1 MSAKN
6 LEKLDLI
13 NNEKY
18 FSQSD
23 IDLLNMKK
31 SQSYSVIETDEKK
44 SENSLDISNNNQNK
58 EENESFTNLINLS
71 KLYKSYM
78 HRNTLKGDTI
88 KRRRSIFF
96 IPRLNKSVSIKD
108 TEQLLNPDFDDN
120 ISLNNIIKE
129 KISEAKGDLIQYL
142 EETKNKLESKY
153 NNFINNI
160 NKLLMKKEKQIS
172 KILVENA
179 GGDNFIDYANN
190 NLFKQ
195 LDDILEIHNYI
206 FNALEDLFNILSS
219 LLEQSSLINQKKPI
233 EYFIYNN
240 ISDILNSWLLNK
252 FDCHQIDLSRI
263 ISNKKH
269 SEIVTGYFSKMKN
282 NEYSSISL
290 NKYNKQNF
298 PLEVELF
305 KKNIN
310 NVKKINLIGLSQN
323 EIIKINEEINEDSKN
338 KWNTNFKIEAKKA
351 RNLSII
357 KCIFKSNSPLK
368 ISFPILK
375 TFVLKDSFMPTSYL
389 FDYILK
395 ETNSLVKIHL
405 ENINLIDKDLKIFF
419 KYLSKKNIIQNNLKS
434 LSFKGNNLTKISLD
448 NFNTNNNLEN
458 LQLLNFSKNNI
469 YELSEKIFRLV
480 PNLDV
485 IDLTDN
491 NLSNKIL
498 FDFCN
503 ERKKVFKFMALLSNN
518 IFIHNNSNNNL
529 EYIKYISEKLSTF
542 QNTIKKISFCLL
554 FNQNNL
560 SYLSKLKISPAAKIS
575 LIKLD
580 LSFCSLNNENILAF
594 LKNNFGLLNLEVLN
608 LSNNYLTI
616 NLFDSCNGTKGE
628 ILLEKIIVLD
638 LSFNEINLK
647 EIESL
652 HSLENFINSHTNL
665 KKIKL
670 QGTSFLDD
678 FKTLSNSLDFNDE
691 ANFIIQRLMS
701 RNLKFVLET
710 VLNNSNAEFLS
721 NLLSFKDKTY

>member
-1 MSAKN
+1 MSEKN
-6 LEKLDLI
+6 IEKLEII
-13 NNEKY
+13 NNEKN

-23 IDLLNMKK
+23 GNILNLKK
-31 SQSYSVIETDEKK
+31 SESYCGIENDEKK
-44 SENSLDISNNNQNK
+44 SVNSLDISNNNNI
-58 EENESFTNLINLS
+58 EENETLSNLNNLS

-96 IPRLNKSVSIKD
+96 IPRFNKSVSIKE
-108 TEQLLNPDFDDN
+108 TEQILNADFDDN
-120 ISLNNIIKE
+120 INLNNIIKE

-142 EETKNKLESKY
+142 EETKNKLENKY
-153 NNFINNI
+153 NNYINNI
-160 NKLLMKKEKQIS
+160 NKLLMKKEKQLS

-179 GGDNFIDYANN
+179 GGDNFINYANN

-219 LLEQSSLINQKKPI
+219 LLEQSNLINQKKPI

-269 SEIVTGYFSKMKN
+269 SEIITGYFSKMKN

-290 NKYNKQNF
+290 NRYNKQNF

-351 RNLSII
+351 RSLSMI

-375 TFVLKDSFMPTSYL
+375 TFILKDSFMQTSYL

-405 ENINLIDKDLKIFF
+405 ENVNLIDKDLKIFF
-419 KYLSKKNIIQNNLKS
+419 KYLSKKNTIQNNLKS
-434 LSFKGNNLTKISLD
+434 LSFKGNNFTKISLD

-458 LQLLNFSKNNI
+458 LQYLNFSKNNI

-491 NLSNKIL
+491 NLSNRIL

-503 ERKKVFKFMALLSNN
+503 ERKKIFKFIALLSNN

-529 EYIKYISEKLSTF
+529 EYINYISERLSTF
-542 QNTIKKISFCLL
+542 ENAIKKISFCLL

-560 SYLSKLKISPAAKIS
+560 SYLSKLNISAAAKIS

-580 LSFCSLNNENILAF
+580 LSFCSLSNENVSTF
-594 LKNNFGLLNLEVLN
+594 LKNNFGLL
-608 LSNNYLTI
+608 
-616 NLFDSCNGTKGE
+616 
-628 ILLEKIIVLD
+628 ILKLIHLM
-638 LSFNEINLK
+638 
-647 EIESL
+647 
-652 HSLENFINSHTNL
+652 L
-665 KKIKL
+665 KK
-670 QGTSFLDD
+670 
-678 FKTLSNSLDFNDE
+678 
-691 ANFIIQRLMS
+691 
-701 RNLKFVLET
+701 
-710 VLNNSNAEFLS
+710 
-721 NLLSFKDKTY
+721 

>member
-298 PLEVELF
+298 PLE
-305 KKNIN
+305 
-310 NVKKINLIGLSQN
+310 
-323 EIIKINEEINEDSKN
+323 
-338 KWNTNFKIEAKKA
+338 
-351 RNLSII
+351 
-357 KCIFKSNSPLK
+357 
-368 ISFPILK
+368 
-375 TFVLKDSFMPTSYL
+375 
-389 FDYILK
+389 
-395 ETNSLVKIHL
+395 
-405 ENINLIDKDLKIFF
+405 
-419 KYLSKKNIIQNNLKS
+419 
-434 LSFKGNNLTKISLD
+434 
-448 NFNTNNNLEN
+448 
-458 LQLLNFSKNNI
+458 
-469 YELSEKIFRLV
+469 
-480 PNLDV
+480 
-485 IDLTDN
+485 
-491 NLSNKIL
+491 
-498 FDFCN
+498 
-503 ERKKVFKFMALLSNN
+503 
-518 IFIHNNSNNNL
+518 
-529 EYIKYISEKLSTF
+529 
-542 QNTIKKISFCLL
+542 
-554 FNQNNL
+554 
-560 SYLSKLKISPAAKIS
+560 
-575 LIKLD
+575 
-580 LSFCSLNNENILAF
+580 
-594 LKNNFGLLNLEVLN
+594 
-608 LSNNYLTI
+608 
-616 NLFDSCNGTKGE
+616 
-628 ILLEKIIVLD
+628 
-638 LSFNEINLK
+638 
-647 EIESL
+647 
-652 HSLENFINSHTNL
+652 
-665 KKIKL
+665 
-670 QGTSFLDD
+670 
-678 FKTLSNSLDFNDE
+678 
-691 ANFIIQRLMS
+691 
-701 RNLKFVLET
+701 
-710 VLNNSNAEFLS
+710 
-721 NLLSFKDKTY
+721 

>member
-1 MSAKN
+1 MSEKN
-6 LEKLDLI
+6 IEKLEII
-13 NNEKY
+13 NNEKN

-23 IDLLNMKK
+23 GNILNLKK
-31 SQSYSVIETDEKK
+31 SQSYCGIENDEKK
-44 SENSLDISNNNQNK
+44 SVNSLDISNNNNN
-58 EENESFTNLINLS
+58 EENESLSNLNNLS

-96 IPRLNKSVSIKD
+96 IPRLNKSVSIKE
-108 TEQLLNPDFDDN
+108 TEQILNTDFDDN
-120 ISLNNIIKE
+120 INLNNIIKE

-153 NNFINNI
+153 NNYINNI
-160 NKLLMKKEKQIS
+160 NKLLIKKEKQLS

-179 GGDNFIDYANN
+179 GGDNFINYANN

-219 LLEQSSLINQKKPI
+219 LLEQSNLINQKKPI

-357 KCIFKSNSPLK
+357 KCIFKSNNPLK

-375 TFVLKDSFMPTSYL
+375 TFILKDSFMQTSYL

-405 ENINLIDKDLKIFF
+405 ENVNLIDKDLKIFF
-419 KYLSKKNIIQNNLKS
+419 KYLSKKNTIQNNLKS
-434 LSFKGNNLTKISLD
+434 LSFKGNNFTKISLD

-458 LQLLNFSKNNI
+458 LQYLNFSKNNI

-491 NLSNKIL
+491 NLSNRIL

-503 ERKKVFKFMALLSNN
+503 ERKKVFKFIALLSNN

-529 EYIKYISEKLSTF
+529 EYIKYISERLSTF

-560 SYLSKLKISPAAKIS
+560 SYLSKLNISAAAKIS

-580 LSFCSLNNENILAF
+580 LSFCSLSNENISTF

-616 NLFDSCNGTKGE
+616 NLFDSCNGAKGE

-652 HSLENFINSHTNL
+652 HSLENFVNNHTNL
-665 KKIKL
+665 KKVKF
-670 QGTSFLDD
+670 QGTNFLDD
-678 FKTLSNSLDFNDE
+678 FKTLSNTLDFKDE
-691 ANFIIQRLMS
+691 VNIIIQRLMS
-701 RNLKFVLET
+701 KNIKFVLET
-710 VLNNSNAEFLS
+710 ELNNSNAEFLS
-721 NLLSFKDKTY
+721 SLLSFKDKTY